1 MRKVF
6 SFQNGMM
13 MSNLK
18 GEIFIIEICLNFDT
32 NTSRGQ
38 KYFKENRLGIMFSIN
53 FGFFSV
59 AADPK
64 IAEIFEKTSVTSTAE
79 IARKRYLR
87 TFLGILTWYEDDLKI
102 GSR

>member
-1 MRKVF
+1 MA
-6 SFQNGMM
+6 
-13 MSNLK
+13 
-18 GEIFIIEICLNFDT
+18 LNFF
-32 NTSRGQ
+32 RGQ

-64 IAEIFEKTSVTSTAE
+64 TAEIFDKSTVTSSAE
-79 IARKRYLR
+79 IARDRYLK
-87 TFLGILTWYEDDLKI
+87 TFLGILTWYEDELKI